1 MSTAE
6 QLEDDT
12 DHTCDNEQALLFMD
26 AWGTGITIDE
36 EPFQGHRY
44 VIRGYAPEWCTV
56 PDDNDGVVTL
66 LSVAVGKLTEFEGY
80 RLFGSYSFGERECP
94 WKDSD
99 EHKEGCPLCE
109 NDNYIY
115 WGEEWR
121 VVVLLRVL
129 GSISESEE

>member
-6 QLEDDT
+6 QLQDDSAT
-12 DHTCDNEQALLFMD
+12 AQDNEQALLFMD

-44 VIRGYAPEWCTV
+44 VIRGYSPEWCDV
-56 PDDNDGVVTL
+56 PDNDGVVTL

-80 RLFGSYSFGERECP
+80 RLFGSYPTGERECP
-94 WKDSD
+94 WRDSE
-99 EHKEGCPLCE
+99 EHKNCLLCGD
-109 NDNYIY
+109 DNYVY

-121 VVVLLRVL
+121 LVVLLREV
-129 GSISESEE
+129 GSDSESES